1 MDPIGIA
8 GLALA
13 ALDQLWKIGE
23 RTAVLVS
30 NFREFDND
38 TKLLEAKIRD
48 ENNRT
53 RALRQLLFEP
63 SNAYAGRIL
72 FAQFDAEVQKNIHLF
87 FEEATGILQQAH
99 ELLNRGQGD
108 PNACAGGSA
117 PCPDGD
123 SPSTSNG
130 GNSSPRSEMPTTLA
144 PATSP
149 IALRHALARPRS
161 FARLRWSLLDKK
173 RVETILSQFSDFNN
187 RIHENI
193 KLYCL
198 ATTIGVDLAHLRR
211 LEDDISS
218 RVLGFDADARL
229 RQIAAA
235 DVGGRDCGPGP
246 EPASFEILDGAD
258 GAAGLSLRP
267 RELVSGDRDGRFG
280 IVIAPSGENDN
291 TPNRERRPLLVEYRS
306 YAPESPV
313 PVDLDDRTKDL
324 VDRLA
329 RLLRQPKGVVFRT
342 PRCEGWVRQPEHNRV
357 AFLFAIPDNVDP
369 MPMSLLTVLSLKD
382 VPPPPLGQ
390 RFLLAG
396 HLARCI
402 SQLQLVKW
410 VHKSFRSENILFFPS
425 LDTTPSADR
434 KEGPTPPSSRID
446 LSEPW
451 VLGFEFS
458 RPELYFSHGYGD
470 SCLSHDI
477 YRHPDRQRNPTRPF
491 NKLHDIYALGVV
503 LLELGLWQPAL
514 DLLGRTAATGSNAPD
529 PHTVHSR
536 LVRHAERRL
545 ASKMGNRY
553 RDVVLRCLGGD
564 LGVADDT
571 KEDLRLQQA
580 FRAQVVEVLQK
591 AADTI

>member
-13 ALDQLWKIGE
+13 ALDQLWKMGE

-53 RALRQLLFEP
+53 RALHQLLFEP
-63 SNAYAGRIL
+63 SNVYAGRTL
-72 FAQFDAEVQKNIHLF
+72 FVQFDTEVQKNIHLF

-99 ELLNRGQGD
+99 ELLSRGQGD
-108 PNACAGGSA
+108 PNACAGGSH
-117 PCPDGD
+117 PSSDGD
-123 SPSTSNG
+123 APSMSNG

-149 IALRHALARPRS
+149 VALRHALARPRS
-161 FARLRWSLLDKK
+161 FVRLRWSLLDKK
-173 RVETILSQFSDFNN
+173 RVEAILCQFSDFNN

-193 KLYCL
+193 KLCCL

-211 LEDDISS
+211 LEDDVSS
-218 RVLGFDADARL
+218 RVLGFDTDARL
-229 RQIAAA
+229 RQIVAA
-235 DVGGRDCGPGP
+235 DAGSRDCGPGL
-246 EPASFEILDGAD
+246 ASFEILGGAD
-258 GAAGLSLRP
+258 GAAELTLRP
-267 RELVSGDRDGRFG
+267 SEFVRDDSDGRFG
-280 IVIAPSGENDN
+280 IAITHSRENDN
-291 TPNRERRPLLVEYRS
+291 TPGRERRPLLVEYRS

-313 PVDLDDRTKDL
+313 SVDLDDRTKDL
-324 VDRLA
+324 VDQLA

-369 MPMSLLTVLSLKD
+369 MSVSLLKILSSKD

-425 LDTTPSADR
+425 LDTTASADR
-434 KEGPTPPSSRID
+434 EEGPTLPSSCID
-446 LSEPW
+446 ISEPW

-470 SCLSHDI
+470 SCLARDI
-477 YRHPDRQRNPTRPF
+477 YRHPDRQRNPAQLF

-503 LLELGLWQPAL
+503 LLELGLWRPAL
-514 DLLGRTAATGSNAPD
+514 DLLGRTVATGSNAPD
-529 PHTVHSR
+529 PRSVHR
-536 LVRHAERRL
+536 HLVRHAERHL
-545 ASKMGNRY
+545 ASKMGSRY
-553 RDVVLRCLGGD
+553 RDVVLRCLSGD
-564 LGVADDT
+564 FGVADDT

-591 AADTI
+591 AADTV